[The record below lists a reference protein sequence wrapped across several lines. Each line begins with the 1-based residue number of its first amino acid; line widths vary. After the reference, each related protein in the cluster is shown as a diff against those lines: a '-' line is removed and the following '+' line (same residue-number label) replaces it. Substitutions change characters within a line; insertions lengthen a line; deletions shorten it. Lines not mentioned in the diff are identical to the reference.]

1 MKPNI
6 EEINNSFTNKIWELK
21 ETDGEWGI
29 YALEFPKPLFKITR
43 NEVIADNADD
53 NGNPLSSTVAISSE
67 LISVIKT
74 VQDYLKSQQ
83 FQS

>member
-21 ETDGEWGI
+21 EIDGEWGI
-29 YALEFPKPLFKITR
+29 YARLLPEPFFRIT
-43 NEVIADNADD
+43 ADD
-53 NGNPLSSTVAISSE
+53 VIINNDDGNGKAISSSIVIPDE
-67 LISVIKT
+67 LLSVMKA

-83 FQS
+83 F

>member
-21 ETDGEWGI
+21 EIDGEWGI
-29 YALEFPKPLFKITR
+29 YARILPEPFFRITSAD
-43 NEVIADNADD
+43 VIVNNDD
-53 NGNPLSSTVAISSE
+53 GNGKAISSSIVIPDE
-67 LISVIKT
+67 LLSVMKI

-83 FQS
+83 LQS